1 MTGPS
6 KIVYY
11 AEQLPGGR
19 GQLYRDVVVHGE
31 LRSELSG
38 PIGSPAPI
46 DFVRHHERTVTLDTK
61 TTDIGDLGDQL
72 LLDSLTQPD
81 AP

>member
-1 MTGPS
+1 MSNYTA
-6 KIVYY
+6 IVYY

-19 GQLYRDVVVHGE
+19 GQLYRDVVVRGE

-38 PIGSPAPI
+38 PIGSPAPF
-46 DFVRHHERTVTLDTK
+46 DVVEAHAHVVSLDNP
-61 TTDIGDLGDQL
+61 TTDIGDLGDQM